1 MTKTIKWPLDT
12 IVEVTWRDSHSA
24 GGWKT
29 IREHNEEA
37 GTGPMRT
44 SGYIIRMDKDV
55 VQIGQNMSA
64 WTQHVAD
71 VMTIPREVVL
81 HVRRVGKTKRP

>member
-1 MTKTIKWPLDT
+1 MVNKIKWPLNT

-29 IREHNEEA
+29 VREHKEEA
-37 GTGPMRT
+37 STGPMRT
-44 SGYIIRMDKDV
+44 SGYIMHMDKKV
-55 VQIGQNMSA
+55 VQVAQNMSA

-81 HVRRVGKTKRP
+81 SVRRVGKTKR